1 MTQPNP
7 DQSPALRTD
16 LSLTHLVRPPQ
27 SPAQQGSKPSLLA
40 LLHGVGSNERD
51 LFQLVPYLDP
61 RFQIVS
67 LRAPLVRGPQSFAW
81 FEPEFLPHG
90 EFRIAPEQI
99 AASRDRIAAFLD
111 EAVAAYGADA
121 ERVYLLGF
129 SQGAIMSL
137 TLALTQPELLAGA
150 VPIAGRIPP
159 EVEPWIVAPE
169 RTAGLPLLLEHG
181 RFDQVIPIAW
191 AHRARPILERQG
203 VALDYHEYDAP
214 HSITPSMLD
223 DATAWLTARLDEPA
237 LRARGSSGGK
247 VG

>member
-1 MTQPNP
+1 MTQPDP
-7 DQSPALRTD
+7 TPRTD
-16 LSLTHLVRPPQ
+16 LSLVHLARPPQ
-27 SPAQQGSKPSLLA
+27 SPAAPGGRRPPLLA
-40 LLHGVGSNERD
+40 LLHGVGSNEAD
-51 LFQLVPYLDP
+51 LFQLAPYLDP

-67 LRAPLVRGPQSFAW
+67 LRAPLVRGPESFAW
-81 FEPEFLPHG
+81 FDVEFLPQG
-90 EFRIAPEQI
+90 GYRIAPEQI

-137 TLALTQPELLAGA
+137 TLALTQPERLAGA

-159 EVEPWIVAPE
+159 EVEPWIAAPE

-191 AHRARPILERQG
+191 AHRSRPILERQG
-203 VALDYHEYDAP
+203 VALDYREYDAP
-214 HSITPSMLD
+214 HSITPRMLD

-237 LRARGSSGGK
+237 RRAAGSQGGE
-247 VG
+247 

>member
-1 MTQPNP
+1 MSQPVSDP
-7 DQSPALRTD
+7 TPRSD
-16 LSLTHLVRPPQ
+16 LSLVHLARPPQ
-27 SPAQQGSKPSLLA
+27 TPVAELGAKPPLLA
-40 LLHGVGSNERD
+40 LLHGVGSNEGD
-51 LFQLVPYLDP
+51 LFQLAPYLDP

-81 FEPEFLPHG
+81 FDVEFLPEG
-90 EFRIAPEQI
+90 FRIAPEQI

-137 TLALTQPELLAGA
+137 TLALTQPERLAGV

-159 EVEPWIVAPE
+159 EVEPWIAAPE

-181 RFDQVIPIAW
+181 RWDQVIPIAW

-203 VALDYHEYDAP
+203 VALDYREYDAP
-214 HSITPSMLD
+214 HSITPRMLD
-223 DATAWLTARLDEPA
+223 DATAWLTARLDEGTR
-237 LRARGSSGGK
+237 RAAGGA
-247 VG
+247 

>member
-1 MTQPNP
+1 MTQPDP
-7 DQSPALRTD
+7 TPRTD
-16 LSLTHLVRPPQ
+16 LSLVHFARPPQ
-27 SPAQQGSKPSLLA
+27 APATPGEKPPLLA
-40 LLHGVGSNERD
+40 LLHGVGSNEAD
-51 LFQLVPYLDP
+51 LFQLAPYLDP

-81 FEPEFLPHG
+81 FEPEFLPQG
-90 EFRIAPEQI
+90 EFRIPPQQI

-137 TLALTQPELLAGA
+137 ALALTQPERLAGA

-181 RFDQVIPIAW
+181 RLDQVIPIFW

-203 VALDYHEYDAP
+203 VALDYREYDAP
-214 HSITPSMLD
+214 HSITPPMLD
-223 DATAWLTARLDEPA
+223 DAAAWLTARLDEPMR
-237 LRARGSSGGK
+237 RATGGQA
-247 VG
+247 GE

>member
-1 MTQPNP
+1 MTQPDP
-7 DQSPALRTD
+7 DHTPTLRTD
-16 LSLTHLVRPPQ
+16 LSLAHLTRSPL
-27 SPAQQGSKPSLLA
+27 SPAQQGTKPPLLA

-51 LFQLVPYLDP
+51 LFQLAPSLDP

-99 AASRDRIAAFLD
+99 AASRDRIVAFLD

-137 TLALTQPELLAGA
+137 TLALTQPERLAGIA
-150 VPIAGRIPP
+150 AIAGRIPP
-159 EVEPWIVAPE
+159 EVEAWIVVPE

-203 VALDYHEYDAP
+203 IALDYREYDAP
-214 HSITPSMLD
+214 HSITPRMLD
-223 DATAWLTARLDEPA
+223 DVTAWLTAQLDEPA
-237 LRARGSSGGK
+237 GRSRGS
-247 VG
+247 